1 MALAQALAAK
11 LLSLPPAVHHAVIQD
26 DASSIASEDAT
37 TSYGASSLSSSF
49 DTRSCHSEPSAL
61 PTSIPLILSA
71 LPRPRQ
77 NEHLAVLLPKRLWKV
92 SLHLEPPLSPTPPSQ
107 HPLSHIHIRA
117 SVLPSRPRRRAGMCV
132 EFLCSLASVSR
143 VPHPHVID
151 ALLLVIA
158 QPDSQAAHCDTFLCR
173 KVFSIWER
181 RHHCRKCGGVFCGE
195 CSSRTTPLLDTSNLP
210 FFYPPRNVPIFVF
223 NSPESPVVDARV
235 CDACWDQIHGCKSPR
250 SPVISK
256 LSSPIALVRDMQGGV
271 ASDSSSV
278 SSSSLNTPP
287 ESSPLSAMAS
297 RPLPRRAHP
306 ASPRIPAS
314 PLRPN
319 TPAIVGAA
327 NAALIS
333 DSELSLGELD
343 AYPLKRASS
352 ICKATGGGRWEPK
365 PLPAYVAKRVPGC
378 KTEYEL
384 ELERE
389 AEERRR
395 RRANPVI
402 KDGDFQL
409 RVPREIEP
417 RSPAGPITLSTF

>member
-1 MALAQALAAK
+1 M
-11 LLSLPPAVHHAVIQD
+11 
-26 DASSIASEDAT
+26 
-37 TSYGASSLSSSF
+37 SSSF
-49 DTRSCHSEPSAL
+49 DTRSCHSEPSSSS
-61 PTSIPLILSA
+61 TSSVPLVLSS

-77 NEHLAVLLPKRLWKV
+77 NEHLAVLIPKRLWK
-92 SLHLEPPLSPTPPSQ
+92 
-107 HPLSHIHIRA
+107 
-117 SVLPSRPRRRAGMCV
+117 
-132 EFLCSLASVSR
+132 
-143 VPHPHVID
+143 
-151 ALLLVIA
+151 
-158 QPDSQAAHCDTFLCR
+158 PDSQAAHCDTFLCR

-181 RHHCRKCGGVFCGE
+181 RHHCRKCGGVFCAD
-195 CSSRTTPLLDTSNLP
+195 CSSRTTPLLDTSNLT
-210 FFYPPRNVPIFVF
+210 FLHPPRNVPIFVF

-250 SPVISK
+250 SPVIAK
-256 LSSPIALVRDMQGGV
+256 LSSPIALVRDAEGSV

-287 ESSPLSAMAS
+287 EGSPLSALPS
-297 RPLPRRAHP
+297 RPLPRRTHP
-306 ASPRIPAS
+306 TSPRIPAS

-319 TPAIVGAA
+319 TPVAQSIVGAA
-327 NAALIS
+327 SGALIS

-365 PLPAYVAKRVPGC
+365 PVPTYIAKRVPGC

-389 AEERRR
+389 EEERRR

>member
-1 MALAQALAAK
+1 MALAQALAAR
-11 LLSLPPAVHHAVIQD
+11 LLSLPPSAHRAAIQD
-26 DASSIASEDAT
+26 DACSIASEDAT
-37 TSYGASSLSSSF
+37 TSYGASSMSSSF
-49 DTRSCHSEPSAL
+49 DTRSCHSEPSSSSPSA
-61 PTSIPLILSA
+61 PLVLSS

-77 NEHLAVLLPKRLWKV
+77 NEHLAVLLPKRLWK
-92 SLHLEPPLSPTPPSQ
+92 
-107 HPLSHIHIRA
+107 
-117 SVLPSRPRRRAGMCV
+117 
-132 EFLCSLASVSR
+132 
-143 VPHPHVID
+143 
-151 ALLLVIA
+151 
-158 QPDSQAAHCDTFLCR
+158 PDSQAAHCDTFLCR
-173 KVFSIWER
+173 KAFSIWER
-181 RHHCRKCGGVFCGE
+181 RHHCRKCGGVFCAE
-195 CSSRTTPLLDTSNLP
+195 CSSRTTPLLDTSNLT
-210 FFYPPRNVPIFVF
+210 FLYPPRNVPIFVF
-223 NSPESPVVDARV
+223 HSPESPVVDARV
-235 CDACWDQIHGCKSPR
+235 CDAA
-250 SPVISK
+250 PVPPSIAK
-256 LSSPIALVRDMQGGV
+256 LSSPIALVRDAEGSV

-287 ESSPLSAMAS
+287 EGSPLSALAS
-297 RPLPRRAHP
+297 RPLPRRTHP
-306 ASPRIPAS
+306 TSPRIPAS

-319 TPAIVGAA
+319 TPVAQSMAGAA
-327 NAALIS
+327 TGALIS

-365 PLPAYVAKRVPGC
+365 PVPTYIAKRVPGC

-389 AEERRR
+389 EEERRR